1 MSPDER
7 EESKRALQRPAA
19 DLVVRAEVLHLLRG
33 GNAHMSF
40 EDAVRSFP
48 LDQIN
53 TRFPQGTY
61 TPWHLLEHLRLTQW
75 DILDFIRNPAYH
87 DREWPREYWPPQDQ
101 QATEQ
106 DWHQTI
112 STFLADGRTLEALAA
127 DSDLDLYARIPHG
140 TGQTILR
147 ELLLVADH
155 NAYHIGEFAIARQM
169 MGTWDKDH
177 RE

>member
-1 MSPDER
+1 MATDER
-7 EESKRALQRPAA
+7 GELERAERQLAA
-19 DLVVRAEVLHLLRG
+19 DLVVREEVLHLLRG

-40 EDAVRSFP
+40 ADAVRNFP
-48 LDQIN
+48 MEHIN
-53 TRFPQGTY
+53 TKFPGGTY

-75 DILDFIRNPAYH
+75 DILDFIRNPEYQE
-87 DREWPREYWPPQDQ
+87 REWPREYWPPQDQ
-101 QATEQ
+101 EATEQ
-106 DWHQTI
+106 DWQLTI
-112 STFLADGRTLEALAA
+112 STFVADDQTLQALAENPA
-127 DSDLDLYARIPHG
+127 TDLYARITHG

-177 RE
+177 R

>member
-1 MSPDER
+1 MATDER
-7 EESKRALQRPAA
+7 GHLERAERQLAT
-19 DLVVRAEVLHLLRG
+19 DLVVREEVLHLLRG

-40 EDAVRSFP
+40 ADAVRNFP
-48 LDQIN
+48 MEHIN
-53 TRFPQGTY
+53 TKFPGGTY

-75 DILDFIRNPAYH
+75 DILDFIRNPAYQE
-87 DREWPREYWPPQDQ
+87 REWPREYWPPQDQ
-101 QATEQ
+101 EATEE
-106 DWHQTI
+106 DWQLTI
-112 STFLADGRTLEALAA
+112 STFVADGQTLQALAENSA
-127 DSDLDLYARIPHG
+127 TDLYARIPHG

-177 RE
+177 R